1 MSNPKIFENTKK
13 QSTKNLIKP
22 TTNLQQQKHLL
33 KKVSLLLLLPLMFLQ
48 IINCFTF
55 CLAENNNK
63 VEEMRRWSNGVG
75 LWGKRS
81 MSSGTNELLDNPTEN
96 AFLFKRPENSWHK
109 LNALWGKRSSVGIP
123 PSSNWQTA
131 TGLWGKKRSV
141 ISPLPSAWQQIS
153 AYYDLAN
160 SRR

>member
-1 MSNPKIFENTKK
+1 MSNTKIYENINKHN
-13 QSTKNLIKP
+13 STKNLIK
-22 TTNLQQQKHLL
+22 TTNQQKQKHLL

-55 CLAENNNK
+55 CLAEKNNNA
-63 VEEMRRWSNGVG
+63 EEMRRWSNGVG

-81 MSSGTNELLDNPTEN
+81 MSSSGTDDLLDNPTEN
-96 AFLFKRPENSWHK
+96 ALLFKRPENSWHK
-109 LNALWGKRSSVGIP
+109 LNALWGKRSGLP

-141 ISPLPSAWQQIS
+141 ISPLPSKWQQIS

>member
-1 MSNPKIFENTKK
+1 MSNPKIFENTK
-13 QSTKNLIKP
+13 QPTKNLIKP

-33 KKVSLLLLLPLMFLQ
+33 KKVSLLLLLPLM
-48 IINCFTF
+48 
-55 CLAENNNK
+55 
-63 VEEMRRWSNGVG
+63 WSNGVG

-96 AFLFKRPENSWHK
+96 ALLFKRPENSWHK

>member
-1 MSNPKIFENTKK
+1 MSNTKIYENINKHN
-13 QSTKNLIKP
+13 STKNLIK
-22 TTNLQQQKHLL
+22 TTNQQKQKHLL

-55 CLAENNNK
+55 CLAEKNNNA
-63 VEEMRRWSNGVG
+63 EEMRRNRWSPNGVG

-81 MSSGTNELLDNPTEN
+81 MSSSGTDDLLDNPTEN
-96 AFLFKRPENSWHK
+96 ALLFKRPENSWHK
-109 LNALWGKRSSVGIP
+109 LNALWGKRS
-123 PSSNWQTA
+123 
-131 TGLWGKKRSV
+131 V
-141 ISPLPSAWQQIS
+141 ISPLPSKWQQIS